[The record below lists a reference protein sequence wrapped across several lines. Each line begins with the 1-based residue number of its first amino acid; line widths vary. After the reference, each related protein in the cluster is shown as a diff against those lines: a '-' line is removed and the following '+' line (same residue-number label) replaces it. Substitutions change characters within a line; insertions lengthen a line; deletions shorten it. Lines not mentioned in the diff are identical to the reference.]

1 MGTGT
6 GEDVAEARGMV
17 KAIKTGKFVRF
28 LYFLLDVTNILRELS
43 QQFQSDG
50 LLITELR
57 NTNLQAAVT
66 NFGRL

>member
-6 GEDVAEARGMV
+6 GEDVAKARGMV

-28 LYFLLDVTNILRELS
+28 LYFLLNVTNILRELS

-50 LLITELR
+50 LFITELR